1 MGWLLLSAP
10 AIAFAARAGG
20 ERKMAKETKYPMSA
34 QEAQVKA
41 CVARDWFAAYDT
53 TNCVGNIDFSVAE
66 PSSGAIMTQWL
77 LWAEA
82 KKGASHD
89 IDESFV
95 QLILTVGRARTFDR
109 HLPPRHL
116 GAFDAARIAFLP
128 YHAIQDVFAL
138 NDFNWNVAPNNH
150 ETREFA
156 LLKKRV
162 SGILASEKLSFD
174 YLADAAE
181 LKRFILRNF
190 AQHAKA
196 GVAKIPITKNNF
208 THIYNRW
215 RASVKPS
222 IDFDDWEAAKRNG
235 IIDADFFLADILSRE
250 NSTLTNRLN
259 ILLRNDHYRQA
270 AGTNALG
277 LSLFSDIGFKDGQ
290 KAHAAF
296 WRLYERPPKE
306 EYWDYIVNRRDL
318 LVPQDV
324 REVKGA
330 FFTPARWVELS
341 QEYLARELGENWQD
355 EYYVWDCCAG
365 TGNLLAGLVNRK
377 NIWAST
383 LERQDVDA
391 MLQRIEFM
399 NGARCGDAVSA
410 SRDGGDAVATT
421 SGANLFPSHVFQFD
435 FLNDPFTKLPQGL
448 RDILNDPEKRRRLVI
463 YINPPY
469 KEATSARQK
478 TGTGENVAGLTK
490 GTPRYERYLPR
501 IGTAAR
507 ELFALF
513 LMRIHE
519 EIPGCVVGQFST
531 LKHLQSPNF
540 AAFRRA
546 FRARLCRSFL
556 VPADTFDN
564 VKGKFPIGFFVWR
577 LGDEGTKVTEGT
589 KATEGT
595 KTTKGTKETAG
606 GDAVPGCSSLSIRTA
621 PFTSAVADVYDR
633 KGERIGTKAIH
644 SYDGDRF
651 VIEWL
656 RQFYDKKGERIGYLR
671 MIGTDVQNSA
681 GVFIASD
688 LSPNDFKKHTYT
700 VITRRNFVEMCI
712 YMAIRHVVEA
722 TWLNDRDQFLWP
734 KDSWKDDFEFQ
745 YDCLVWALF
754 DNVVKSADGVNHWV
768 PFSEEAAG
776 TRDEI
781 ASHFMIDVLC
791 GDGVPAVAAVARDRD
806 RDGGGRAGARPSP
819 QQGELELGGVEGT
832 KGTQGTKAT
841 GGESLKS
848 LSSLESLS
856 PEARA
861 VLDAALPIYRRYHAQ
876 PNSNPNASFYDIRQ
890 HFQSVNGRGVINAT
904 STDEEYNV
912 LLAALRAA
920 QRRLAA
926 KIADGVYRHGFLK

>member
-1 MGWLLLSAP
+1 M
-10 AIAFAARAGG
+10 
-20 ERKMAKETKYPMSA
+20 KETKYPTSV
-34 QEAQVKA
+34 QEAQIKA

-53 TNCVGNIDFSVAE
+53 TNYVGNIDFSVAA
-66 PSSGAIMTQWL
+66 PATGALMTEWL

-82 KKGASHD
+82 KKGASRD

-95 QLILTVGRARTFDR
+95 QLILTIGRARTFDR
-109 HLPPRHL
+109 HLPPRYL

-128 YHAIQDVFAL
+128 YHAIQDVFNL
-138 NDFNWNVAPNNH
+138 NDFNWNVAANNH
-150 ETREFA
+150 GTREFA
-156 LLKKRV
+156 LLKKRIA
-162 SGILASEKLSFD
+162 GILASAKLTFD

-190 AQHAKA
+190 AQHARD

-448 RDILNDPEKRRRLVI
+448 QDVINDPEKRRKLVI

-469 KEATSARQK
+469 AEAGNKKMIPGTIKPK
-478 TGTGENVAGLTK
+478 TGVSFNSEAYRRFSPLIGAG
-490 GTPRYERYLPR
+490 
-501 IGTAAR
+501 AR

-513 LMRIHE
+513 FMRIQKD
-519 EIPGCVVGQFST
+519 IPGCVLGAFST
-531 LKHLQSPNF
+531 LKHLQGTNF
-540 AAFRRA
+540 KAFRNEFKGELLSA
-546 FRARLCRSFL
+546 FL
-556 VPADTFDN
+556 VPANTFDN
-564 VKGKFPIGFFVWR
+564 VNGKFPIGFFVWR
-577 LGDEGTKVTEGT
+577 LGDVAF
-589 KATEGT
+589 ATGSFGVSEMGSNS
-595 KTTKGTKETAG
+595 GNPPRLQASQSPSSESNLS
-606 GDAVPGCSSLSIRTA
+606 PGV
-621 PFTSAVADVYDR
+621 FTSAVADVYDR
-633 KGERIGTKAIH
+633 RGECIGTKTII
-644 SYDGDRF
+644 SPDSF
-651 VIEWL
+651 TNVISWL
-656 RQFYDKKGERIGYLR
+656 REAYDKKGNRIAYLR
-671 MIGTDVQNSA
+671 MNGTNLQNNE
-681 GVFIASD
+681 GIFISQTLTKND
-688 LSPNDFKKHTYT
+688 LENHFYAE
-700 VITRRNFVEMCI
+700 ITPRNLMRFCVYYAVRKCVE
-712 YMAIRHVVEA
+712 V
-722 TWLNDRDQFLWP
+722 TWLNYQDQYAYP
-734 KDSWKDDFEFQ
+734 NPSVDSDSEFQ
-745 YDCLVWALF
+745 HDCLVFTLF
-754 DNVVKSADGVNHWV
+754 HDKNRIRSADGVNHWV
-768 PFSEEAAG
+768 LFSEEEAG

-791 GDGVPAVAAVARDRD
+791 GGGVPAVATSAAC
-806 RDGGGRAGARPSP
+806 AARPP
-819 QQGELELGGVEGT
+819 YQGELLLDIGT
-832 KGTQGTKAT
+832 TGTNGTSGT
-841 GGESLKS
+841 L
-848 LSSLESLS
+848 LSQSSQLS
-856 PEARA
+856 QVSQPSSEAQA
-861 VLDAALPIYRRYHAQ
+861 VLDAALPIYRRYHAL
-876 PNSNPNASFYDIRQ
+876 PNANPNASFYDIRQ
-890 HFQSVNGRGVINAT
+890 HFQGVNGRGVMNT
-904 STDEEYNV
+904 SSSDEEYNR
-912 LLAALRAA
+912 LLTELRAA